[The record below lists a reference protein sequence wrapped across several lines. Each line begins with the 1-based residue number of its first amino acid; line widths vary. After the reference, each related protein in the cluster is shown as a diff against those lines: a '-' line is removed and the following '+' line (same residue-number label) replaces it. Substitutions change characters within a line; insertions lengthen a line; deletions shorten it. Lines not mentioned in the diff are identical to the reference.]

1 MSFTSFFFLLLAS
14 KENDKKMESFFSNFV
29 RRYQP
34 DIFEYIPLFVQLI
47 RSALM
52 TVVKAELSPTEPR
65 NFDISNFDRYR
76 SKTTKKKETA
86 RRNGRQNLIIR
97 SSPPALVSLRNATYI
112 PRALSLSVFCSLVRA
127 HALSTRRC
135 TQLYDTLYTHRH
147 SLATATNFYV
157 GDDDDDDDAHRCTSS
172 SMVPSSCRCRSRT
185 TDCRSARGP
194 LA

>member
-1 MSFTSFFFLLLAS
+1 MFVFITYGYVCRLLLFFFYCSLR
-14 KENDKKMESFFSNFV
+14 KRMTKKMESFFSNFV

-112 PRALSLSVFCSLVRA
+112 PRALSLSRFFV
-127 HALSTRRC
+127 LS
-135 TQLYDTLYTHRH
+135 
-147 SLATATNFYV
+147 
-157 GDDDDDDDAHRCTSS
+157 
-172 SMVPSSCRCRSRT
+172 
-185 TDCRSARGP
+185 SARTH
-194 LA
+194 